1 MRRMSEEMGGMS
13 EAFPYEE
20 WIEEERGRAEGL
32 FSGIF
37 RERKKDLDM
46 LSKNKAEHGRSYL
59 KVGREEME
67 YLRRMLPRVLITP
80 IYERVLITPIYKTTF
95 EELHPP
101 VRELG
106 YIGKTGISE
115 ERAFKELRHLMR
127 KLKRGEIL
135 NADEVESLMRI
146 VECALTKERER
157 LLEEVTKALR
167 ESPKKVV
174 TDIFSKRLDAIE
186 EDVRR
191 LSANDVNL
199 LRKIGRELLIVDR
212 LIYQLNIEELK
223 ERELSIIQ
231 QLMNIVPAE
240 IVELREG
247 EIKRL
252 DEEHFV
258 ERRGGKIIIYV
269 IE

>member
-20 WIEEERGRAEGL
+20 WMEEERGRAEGL

-46 LSKNKAEHGRSYL
+46 LSRNAWKVYRGSYL
-59 KVGREEME
+59 EAGKKEME
-67 YLRRMLPRVLITP
+67 YLTRMPPSLITS
-80 IYERVLITPIYKTTF
+80 IYKTTF

>member
-1 MRRMSEEMGGMS
+1 MGGMS
-13 EAFPYEE
+13 EAFPESYKE
-20 WIEEERGRAEGL
+20 WMGEERGRAEGL

-46 LSKNKAEHGRSYL
+46 LSRNAWKVYRGSYL
-59 KVGREEME
+59 EAGKKEME
-67 YLRRMLPRVLITP
+67 YLTRMPPRVPITS
-80 IYERVLITPIYKTTF
+80 IYKTTF
-95 EELHPP
+95 EELHPL

-106 YIGKTGISE
+106 EEGEEYTKKTGISE
-115 ERAFKELRHLMR
+115 ERAFEELRYLMR

-146 VECALTKERER
+146 VECAPTKERER

>member
-1 MRRMSEEMGGMS
+1 MGGMS
-13 EAFPYEE
+13 EAFPESYKE
-20 WIEEERGRAEGL
+20 WMGEERGRAEGL

-46 LSKNKAEHGRSYL
+46 LSRNAWKVYRGSYL
-59 KVGREEME
+59 EAGKKEME
-67 YLRRMLPRVLITP
+67 YLTRMPPSLITS
-80 IYERVLITPIYKTTF
+80 IYKTTF

-106 YIGKTGISE
+106 EEGEEYTKKTGIIEEIVSE
-115 ERAFKELRHLMR
+115 ELRHLMR

>member
-1 MRRMSEEMGGMS
+1 MGGMS
-13 EAFPYEE
+13 EAFPESYKE
-20 WIEEERGRAEGL
+20 WMGEERGRAEGL

-37 RERKKDLDM
+37 RDRKKDLDM
-46 LSKNKAEHGRSYL
+46 LSRNAWKVYRGSYL
-59 KVGREEME
+59 EAGKKEME
-67 YLRRMLPRVLITP
+67 YLTRMPPSLITS
-80 IYERVLITPIYKTTF
+80 IYKTTF

-106 YIGKTGISE
+106 EEGEEYTKKTGIIE
-115 ERAFKELRHLMR
+115 EIAFEELRHLMR

-146 VECALTKERER
+146 VEYASTRERER

-174 TDIFSKRLDAIE
+174 TDIFSKRLDDIE

-231 QLMNIVPAE
+231 QLMNIVPAK